1 MTYQPDNGPSR
12 ELNSEFRPQ
21 DDAHTMR
28 NHVGEAIA
36 DGRNWPGYI
45 LIATGIA
52 VLGLTLVAAGYGFE
66 GWALIGG
73 IACVLCLVLG
83 TVLVLLERRRVK
95 ALEGGTL
102 TDQEGH

>member
-12 ELNSEFRPQ
+12 KLPSEHGPQ
-21 DDAHTMR
+21 DAAHTMR
-28 NHVGEAIA
+28 NHAGEAIT

-45 LIATGIA
+45 LIAAGIA

-73 IACVLCLVLG
+73 IGCVLCLVLG
-83 TVLVLLERRRVK
+83 TTLVLLERRRIK
-95 ALEGGTL
+95 ALEGESL
-102 TDQEGH
+102 TDEAGH

>member
-28 NHVGEAIA
+28 NRVGEAIA

-45 LIATGIA
+45 LIAAGIA

-66 GWALIGG
+66 GWALIGE

>member
-12 ELNSEFRPQ
+12 ELNSEIGPQ

-45 LIATGIA
+45 LIAAGIA

-73 IACVLCLVLG
+73 IACVLCLVIG

>member
-12 ELNSEFRPQ
+12 KLNAEHAPR

-28 NHVGEAIA
+28 SHAGEAIT

-45 LIATGIA
+45 LIATGVA
-52 VLGLTLVAAGYGFE
+52 VLGLTLVAAGYGFQ
-66 GWALIGG
+66 GWTLIGG
-73 IACVLCLVLG
+73 IACILCLVLG
-83 TVLVLLERRRVK
+83 TALVLLERRRVK